1 MIPHF
6 LVAAALLLS
15 ATGTDSGRQL
25 DVEDVFVTFT
35 LGAVAHTVEGTIP
48 VTSADVQID
57 PASGE
62 LSGEIVL
69 DARGADTG
77 NRRRDRKMHEDVLL
91 SNEHPEIVF
100 VPDRFEGTMPESGS
114 SRGTLYGRVRLL
126 GVEHDVELST
136 RLERADGELAL
147 EADLRV
153 PYVEWGLEDPSVFVL
168 RVEKHVD
175 VRVEAT
181 LGLPDAESR
190 DDAP

>member
-6 LVAAALLLS
+6 FVALLLS
-15 ATGTDSGRQL
+15 ATGADSGRQL
-25 DVEDVFVTFT
+25 DVEDVSVTFT

-48 VTSADVQID
+48 VTFADVQID

-62 LSGEIVL
+62 LFGEIVL

-114 SRGTLYGRVRLL
+114 GRGTLHGRVRLL
-126 GVEHDVELST
+126 GVEHDVELAT

-147 EADLRV
+147 EAELRA

-175 VRVEAT
+175 VRIRAT
-181 LGLPDAESR
+181 LRLPDAESR